1 MVERSL
7 SMREVRGSIP
17 CISKY
22 FIFSFFKYFILI
34 LSEKVVI
41 HLTQEIVYSSLVHSL
56 TGELETFEID
66 LDTGHV
72 AEIFLNKQ
80 HLKRLIKFIF
90 PNNFLKYFVKNNV

>member
-1 MVERSL
+1 
-7 SMREVRGSIP
+7 
-17 CISKY
+17 
-22 FIFSFFKYFILI
+22 
-34 LSEKVVI
+34 
-41 HLTQEIVYSSLVHSL
+41 L
-56 TGELETFEID
+56 TGELEAFEID